1 MLFFFFM
8 AVAGEFF
15 GAEAPGGSMGGPG
28 GEMMPNHD
36 VGGGIVPTG
45 DNGLP
50 SYDEALNHPQPTGAQ
65 GGEGIQELESYL
77 QMEQNIGGA
86 PQRPS

>member
-1 MLFFFFM
+1 MTSAAALCQR
-8 AVAGEFF
+8 VT
-15 GAEAPGGSMGGPG
+15 
-28 GEMMPNHD
+28 
-36 VGGGIVPTG
+36 I
-45 DNGLP
+45 GLP